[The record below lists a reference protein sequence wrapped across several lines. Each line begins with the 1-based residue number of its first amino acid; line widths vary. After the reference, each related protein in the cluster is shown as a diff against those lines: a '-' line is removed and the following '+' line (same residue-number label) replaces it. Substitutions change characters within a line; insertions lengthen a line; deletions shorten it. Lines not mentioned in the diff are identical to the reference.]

1 MIKRWELL
9 YLEIQLLSNEIKG
22 LVIIQG
28 RLVTSIIEKYNPINL
43 VG

>member
-28 RLVTSIIEKYNPINL
+28 RLGMDGNGTA
-43 VG
+43 

>member
-28 RLVTSIIEKYNPINL
+28 RLIRLLGYNSTTLPL
-43 VG
+43 R